1 MGWTR
6 RAKQVIDKVGHAV
19 LAGQLQE
26 VLREAST
33 VVSDLVSVYGSAGA
47 SGLDLSLDAG
57 GLRLAEEH
65 YRRLAA
71 KVRSVAEPDV
81 DLAMLERLLA
91 IFLGQVLVAV
101 HGARWAVYSGNYNV
115 VSPVVIQLPSGRYL
129 DVLGFCSRLSE
140 KRALDGASRSEALVR
155 YANSSEK
162 LSFP

>member
-1 MGWTR
+1 MGWAR
-6 RAKQVIDKVGHAV
+6 RAKQVIDNAGHAV

-33 VVSDLVSVYGSAGA
+33 VANDLVSVYS
-47 SGLDLSLDAG
+47 SGGVSGIDLSLDAG
-57 GLRLAEEH
+57 GLRVAEEH

-71 KVRSVAEPDV
+71 KARSVAEPDL

-91 IFLGQVLVAV
+91 IFLGQVLVAL

-129 DVLGFCSRLSE
+129 DVFGFCTRLSE

-155 YANSSEK
+155 YVYSSDR